1 MGKADED
8 CLDLELE
15 IGPRSGGEYP
25 IGVIHSVAGEAR
37 EVMQFPFT
45 GPHELEN
52 ELLKLKIALF
62 GSQNIYRLMLSQ
74 EEQAVQEFGC
84 TLFRALFTGKVFNCY
99 SNSFY
104 AAQQQEKRLRLKLR
118 ILSPELAALPWEFLY
133 DPDIGNYLCLS
144 RNTPVV
150 RYMELPQPPKP
161 LMVNLP
167 LRILGIIAA
176 PGDLEALNVESERS
190 RIEKALAPLIEKRL
204 VELVWIARPTLQG
217 LMEAMLPGRGPW
229 HVFHFIGHGAF
240 NPGKD
245 EGQIVLEDEDGKADL
260 LSASRLAML
269 LADHNSLRL
278 VVLNACEGAR
288 GGTRDLLSST
298 ASILVKRGIPA
309 VLAMQYAITDR
320 ASITLSE
327 TFYKTLA
334 EGLPVDIALAEAR
347 KALAIKHTLEWGTPV
362 LYMRTSNGLLFDIKQ
377 EMGSSDYKLE
387 KLKSAVLLHE
397 PEIEEGDRTIG
408 VLTNTLSPPH
418 SSQEAS
424 IAPALPVF
432 FSVPPEKPLCQM
444 AVYLVTNHDFRA
456 FVDAKPYWWSGK
468 QCYRDH
474 KVDDQYLSHW
484 TSNSDE
490 LAKYPVV
497 NVSWY
502 AAQAYID
509 WLKKQ
514 LNIPLRL
521 PTREEWDIAANAG
534 RVWEGWLK
542 EDLEAGRVNY
552 KGTHRAITPVGMF
565 NPNPYGLFDIL
576 GNVYELCTTKEGIY
590 ACGGA
595 FHCSAEQLIDPIEV
609 DPNQCSEDIG
619 FRLVQELSRQKDM

>member
-1 MGKADED
+1 MKKADED

-15 IGPRSGGEYP
+15 IGPGSRGEYP

-37 EVMQFPFT
+37 EVMHFPFT
-45 GPHELEN
+45 APHELEN

-62 GSQNIYRLMLSQ
+62 GSHNIYRLMLSR
-74 EEQAVQEFGC
+74 EEQTVQAFGG
-84 TLFRALFTGKVFNCY
+84 TLFRALFTGKVLNCY
-99 SNSFY
+99 SNSYY
-104 AAQQQEKRLRLKLR
+104 AAQQQEKSLRLKLR
-118 ILSPELAALPWEFLY
+118 ILAPELATLPWEFLY
-133 DPDIGNYLCLS
+133 DPDMGNFLCLS
-144 RNTPVV
+144 RNTPIV
-150 RYMELPQPPKP
+150 RYMELPQPLKP
-161 LMVNLP
+161 LMVNPP
-167 LRILGIIAA
+167 LRILGMIAA
-176 PGDLEALNVESERS
+176 PSNLDTLNVEHERS
-190 RIEKALAPLIEKRL
+190 CIEKALAPLIKERL
-204 VELVWIARPTLQG
+204 VEVVWITQPTLQG
-217 LMEAMLPGRGPW
+217 LMAATLPGCGPW
-229 HVFHFIGHGAF
+229 HAFHFIGHGAF

-245 EGQIVLEDEDGKADL
+245 EGQIVLEDEDKKAER
-260 LSASRLAML
+260 LSARKLAMI
-269 LADHNSLRL
+269 LADHFSLRL

-288 GGTRDLLSST
+288 GGTQDLLSST
-298 ASILVKRGIPA
+298 ASILVQRGIPA

-334 EGLPVDIALAEAR
+334 AGLPVDIALAEAR

-362 LYMRTSNGLLFDIKQ
+362 LYMRTSNGLLFDIKP
-377 EMGSSDYKLE
+377 EMGRNDHISG
-387 KLKSAVLLHE
+387 KLKNAVAPHE
-397 PEIEEGDRTIG
+397 PEIEEVERTIG
-408 VLTNTLSPPH
+408 VPTGTPSPPH

-424 IAPALPVF
+424 VAPALPVF

-444 AVYLVTNHDFRA
+444 AVYLVTNHEFRA
-456 FVDAKPYWWSGK
+456 FVDANPYWQPGK

-484 TSNSDE
+484 TYDSEDLS
-490 LAKYPVV
+490 KYPVV
-497 NVSWY
+497 YVSWY

-521 PTREEWDIAANAG
+521 PTREEWELAAYAG
-534 RVWEGWLK
+534 RAWKEWLK

-552 KGTHRAITPVGMF
+552 KGTLRTIAPVGTF

-576 GNVYELCTTKEGIY
+576 GNVYELCTTNEGVD

-595 FHCSAEQLIDPIEV
+595 FHCSAEQLIDPVEV
-609 DPNQCSEDIG
+609 DPNQCAEDVG
-619 FRLVQELSRQKDM
+619 FRLVQELNSQKDI